1 MNEETTTA
9 ENLDAAAV
17 AGELASPRTP
27 WHKRHRRRIAAATA
41 VLALIAAGAWFMF
54 SDDESGTSHV
64 TPPPTAAEQFDSL
77 FAELQKSEDAEV
89 RIRDFQIDDA
99 MLRKLTSVDRLT
111 TIQVNVT
118 TISEA
123 TASALAAMPALE
135 QLHLRG
141 AVITD
146 EILGQIAKSP
156 TIWLL
161 NLSDADVSP
170 EAIEHLGTMPALRQL
185 RLGTHTGDN
194 RHGRAVSTLTRL
206 RSVHLIG
213 VYVTDEVLQLLAKMP
228 QLESLYLD
236 DTAVTE
242 AGWTWLFQNSP
253 HLHVHI
259 NQKHH
264 DRDPHIH

>member
-1 MNEETTTA
+1 MRG
-9 ENLDAAAV
+9 V
-17 AGELASPRTP
+17 A
-27 WHKRHRRRIAAATA
+27 INDA
-41 VLALIAAGAWFMF
+41 VL
-54 SDDESGTSHV
+54 T
-64 TPPPTAAEQFDSL
+64 
-77 FAELQKSEDAEV
+77 
-89 RIRDFQIDDA
+89 
-99 MLRKLTSVDRLT
+99 
-111 TIQVNVT
+111 
-118 TISEA
+118 
-123 TASALAAMPALE
+123 
-135 QLHLRG
+135 
-141 AVITD
+141 
-146 EILGQIAKSP
+146 QIATSP

-161 NLSDADVSP
+161 NLPNAEVSP
-170 EAIEHLGTMPALRQL
+170 EAIENLATMPALRQL
-185 RLGTHTGDN
+185 RLGIQTGDN